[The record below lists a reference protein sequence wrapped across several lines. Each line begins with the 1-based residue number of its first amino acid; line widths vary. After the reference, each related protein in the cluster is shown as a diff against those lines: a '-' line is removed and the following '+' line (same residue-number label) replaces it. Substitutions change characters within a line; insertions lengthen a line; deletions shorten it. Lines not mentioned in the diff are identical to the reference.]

1 MNRSFRMLSTTL
13 LLTSSCS
20 GTNLR
25 DHLVEVQHIT
35 FRLPTTHLP
44 MPTIRYLYGSGICI
58 NPECSVVVTA
68 GHIQMLIGKATLG
81 VSGAQTDKVL
91 SLAQSMDSGKVDIR
105 ADGKTSV
112 ITSKAANGYHFKT
125 GQRSGRPGLRLFYP
139 AASCGGKSV
148 LVRQLRGPHLS
159 T

>member
-1 MNRSFRMLSTTL
+1 
-13 LLTSSCS
+13 
-20 GTNLR
+20 
-25 DHLVEVQHIT
+25 
-35 FRLPTTHLP
+35 
-44 MPTIRYLYGSGICI
+44 GSGICI

-159 T
+159 TWPWCSKRSSIALTAAASPSSLPQSSTGRFEVSMVLARS